1 MSWGDA
7 ELLLTAL
14 AAMLSPTTLSFS
26 VLALVLGDR
35 PLRTGIWFYLGALSA
50 MLAIGVVA
58 AFVLRNVA
66 ASSAST
72 PKTWVAVVDVIAGAL
87 LIVYV
92 VRLVLRPVNPEKAAG
107 MVTRMGK
114 VASSPAIAIV
124 GAGAVLANA
133 GAFIP
138 LALKAI
144 SEKNPSTAGYI
155 GYWVGFTLVSL
166 LPLGA
171 AIVMLLVARD
181 WTVRI
186 LNLARD
192 WLVLHARTVAAAI
205 VVLLAAALSAQRDCR
220 AHVEALERSRPG
232 TARVGCDA

>member
-1 MSWGDA
+1 VSWGGG
-7 ELLLTAL
+7 ELLLIAL

-58 AFVLRNVA
+58 AFVLGNSA
-66 ASSAST
+66 ASHTST
-72 PKTWVAVVDVIAGAL
+72 PKTWVAVVDVIAGVL

-92 VRLVLRPVNPEKAAG
+92 ARVLRRPVDPDKAAG
-107 MVTRMGK
+107 MIARMGK
-114 VASSPAIAIV
+114 VASSPAIAIA
-124 GAGAVLANA
+124 GAGAMLANA
-133 GAFIP
+133 GGFIP

-144 SEKNPSTAGYI
+144 SERNPSATAYI
-155 GYWVGFTLVSL
+155 GYWVAFTLVAL
-166 LPLGA
+166 LPLGL

-186 LNLARD
+186 LNRARD
-192 WLVLHARTVAAAI
+192 WLVVHARTVAAVL
-205 VVLLAAALSAQRDCR
+205 VVLLALVLIRNGIAGL
-220 AHVEALERSRPG
+220 
-232 TARVGCDA
+232 T